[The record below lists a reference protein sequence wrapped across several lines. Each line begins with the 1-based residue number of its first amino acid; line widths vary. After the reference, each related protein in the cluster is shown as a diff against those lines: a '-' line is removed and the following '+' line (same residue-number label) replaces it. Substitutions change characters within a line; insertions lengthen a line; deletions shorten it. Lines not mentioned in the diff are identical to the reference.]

1 MIRIRERRQLWQFVL
16 LTLIQCFGSAWIRII
31 GGLLD
36 PDPHGQIRIQI
47 QEVKS
52 SEIKLKSEKKIKE
65 KECEEWK
72 TEQTPT
78 IVRILFIFY
87 SFFLHLRG
95 IFRHYLKERI
105 FFDFFKFYLHGS
117 GSIWTFLGSRIR
129 IRIKTYADPKHCFD
143 SVTTFIQYSNKIKN

>member
-87 SFFLHLRG
+87 SFFLHLLG
-95 IFRHYLKERI
+95 IFRHYLKKRI
-105 FFDFFKFYLHGS
+105 FLIFSNLPS
-117 GSIWTFLGSRIR
+117 WIR
-129 IRIKTYADPKHCFD
+129 IRIHMDIFGIPDPDPHKNLCGSETLLWF
-143 SVTTFIQYSNKIKN
+143 SNNFYTIQ